1 VLGLRVVA
9 EGVEAAETLD
19 ELQLLGCTL
28 AQGYV
33 IARPMPAQQFTQW
46 LLAQSAGT
54 EPSLRLEA
62 V

>member
-28 AQGYV
+28 AQG
-33 IARPMPAQQFTQW
+33 
-46 LLAQSAGT
+46 
-54 EPSLRLEA
+54 
-62 V
+62 

>member
-1 VLGLRVVA
+1 
-9 EGVEAAETLD
+9 
-19 ELQLLGCTL
+19 
-28 AQGYV
+28 V